1 MERVDA
7 WVQTFRS
14 MSKEEQ
20 LEGLRRLTIR
30 PTEYATLESRL
41 RARFEASGLLES
53 RSSAVS
59 ADSGGA
65 ASPTRGR
72 ADTSSAEL
80 DAWTTTTWEDEDA
93 AARASAAARVR
104 PVERSCADASPRS
117 GTSACAAGAAAANSH
132 TPARRTDADGSGTP
146 RSGTPRSAGRNASR
160 ARGEP
165 TIAWEMRT
173 LDRLAESV
181 SGADT
186 RALTTHEPVQAEGR
200 SSAAAHNKWT
210 SQLRPHT
217 SPCAPRSESRTARSR
232 PRGAIYPVTP
242 PRPSLAQ
249 GQGVQR
255 IGCHTA
261 ARSQCCQAV
270 CTRTLHLAQSGTRA
284 LPEPARRRTR
294 RSAHARK
301 VGASGERTAAT
312 SPTIARQAYPDYY
325 TQTPPATHYTHGHI
339 RCYDSMQHPATIG
352 IPVRARPLLSN
363 S

>member
-1 MERVDA
+1 MAATPIGEVGYGRVSRSPVKRDSQPAKRARVAAPMERVDA

-65 ASPTRGR
+65 PSPTRGR
-72 ADTSSAEL
+72 ADTSSAEI

-93 AARASAAARVR
+93 AARASASARSR
-104 PVERSCADASPRS
+104 PAELSCADASPRS

-132 TPARRTDADGSGTP
+132 TFPRRLDVDGSGTP

-217 SPCAPRSESRTARSR
+217 SPCAPPSEPRTARSR
-232 PRGAIYPVTP
+232 PRGAAPSRLP
-242 PRPSLAQ
+242 GPSLAQ
-249 GQGVQR
+249 GKGIQR
-255 IGCHTA
+255 IGGHTA
-261 ARSQCCQAV
+261 TRSQCCQAV
-270 CTRTLHLAQSGTRA
+270 CTRKLHLAQGGTRA

-301 VGASGERTAAT
+301 VGARAAGPRTC
-312 SPTIARQAYPDYY
+312 PTR
-325 TQTPPATHYTHGHI
+325 
-339 RCYDSMQHPATIG
+339 
-352 IPVRARPLLSN
+352 
-363 S
+363 